1 MDLHDEPGGKTLAG
15 EPLLYP
21 DHGQLHDVRCRP
33 LNGHIQ
39 RHPLPEGAEVEVGAL
54 QLRQRPPPPEESGDV
69 ALLPGLLHHLR
80 HIPANAGVGGEVAL
94 HILLGLGHGDA
105 DILRQ
110 GEGGNAVDDAEVH
123 GLGP

>member
-1 MDLHDEPGGKTLAG
+1 MLH
-15 EPLLYP
+15 P

-69 ALLPGLLHHLR
+69 ALLTGLLHHLR
-80 HIPANAGVGGEVAL
+80 HIPADAGVGGEVAL

-110 GEGGNAVDDAEVH
+110 GEGGNAIDDAEVH